1 MCEGVY
7 HGLYRLENRGG
18 QYYWSHIS
26 YGHYSHIY
34 RGTHPQLNI
43 ESDRE
48 SSAVHETGQCLGNFI
63 LFKEED
69 LAQGVE

>member
-1 MCEGVY
+1 MCDGVY

-18 QYYWSHIS
+18 QYYWRYIS
-26 YGHYSHIY
+26 ISTSSIY
-34 RGTHPQLNI
+34 RHTYPQLNI

-48 SSAVHETGQCLGNFI
+48 SSAVHRDRQCLGNFI
-63 LFKEED
+63 LFKDED